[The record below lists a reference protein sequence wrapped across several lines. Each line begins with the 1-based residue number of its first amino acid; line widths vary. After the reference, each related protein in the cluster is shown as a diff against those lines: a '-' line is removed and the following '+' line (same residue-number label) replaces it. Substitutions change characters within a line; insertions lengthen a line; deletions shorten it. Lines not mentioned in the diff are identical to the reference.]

1 MKISIGFATMTLI
14 LAILK
19 MASVIEIDWLWVFA
33 PIWIP
38 LAFAAALLVLIFIV
52 SIVGAICSKE

>member
-19 MASVIEIDWLWVFA
+19 LANVIEIDWLWVFS

-38 LAFAAALLVLIFIV
+38 LALAFGLLVLLFIV
-52 SIVGAICSKE
+52 GLIWAIFDR

>member
-19 MASVIEIDWLWVFA
+19 LANVIEIDWLWVFS

-38 LAFAAALLVLIFIV
+38 LALAFGLLVILFIV
-52 SIVGAICSKE
+52 GLIWAIFDR

>member
-19 MASVIEIDWLWVFA
+19 LANVIEIDWLWVFS

-38 LAFAAALLVLIFIV
+38 LALVFGLLVILFIV
-52 SIVGAICSKE
+52 GLIWAIFDR

>member
-19 MASVIEIDWLWVFA
+19 LANVIEIDWLWVFS

-38 LAFAAALLVLIFIV
+38 LALVFGLLVILFIIGLIW
-52 SIVGAICSKE
+52 AIFDR

>member
-19 MASVIEIDWLWVFA
+19 LANVIEIDWLWVFS

-38 LAFAAALLVLIFIV
+38 LALTFGLLIILFIV
-52 SIVGAICSKE
+52 GLIWAIFDR